1 MSNGY
6 QLLTRELA
14 MRLWHWILGLFRGRT
29 TEPTAADLDAQRRA
43 HLDARAADA
52 ARTADA
58 RLPPHNTTLP
68 Y

>member
-1 MSNGY
+1 
-6 QLLTRELA
+6 

-58 RLPPHNTTLP
+58 RLPPHNSTLP